1 MGFLDFCKK
10 AWDKTKEFGRKVVDT
25 VSTGIQ
31 KVKEK
36 FSKKDAPT
44 VNLEVERLRRE
55 QEQLKKELEALKWE
69 QERARMEESERK
81 EAERIRKEQEKIK
94 REKERK
100 ANIKRKAELL
110 DNFQDEVARKA
121 SNYELEVKTQYYQTY
136 SAILEELEKHM
147 DVLPI
152 RKEIDETSKS
162 FNNKMRDKVN
172 AEINLGNRKLTALM
186 DDLSLDFESYR
197 TEVNKFTDS
206 IYYSAREDLLK
217 LLKQSV
223 ENTNKFISEYSKKF
237 MQETIQQ
244 AETHKR
250 NLENLTKEGEIRDA
264 QLTKSAEEF
273 SALMLIKQEAEKK
286 IE

>member
-110 DNFQDEVARKA
+110 DNFQDEVAQKA

-172 AEINLGNRKLTALM
+172 AEINLGNRKLTVLM

-273 SALMLIKQEAEKK
+273 SALILIKQEAEKK

>member
-1 MGFLDFCKK
+1 MGFIDFCKK

-110 DNFQDEVARKA
+110 DNFQDEVAQKA

-217 LLKQSV
+217 LLKESV

>member
-110 DNFQDEVARKA
+110 DNFQDEVAQKA

-152 RKEIDETSKS
+152 RKAIDETSKS

-244 AETHKR
+244 AETHKQ

>member
-10 AWDKTKEFGRKVVDT
+10 AWDKTKELGRKVVDT

-110 DNFQDEVARKA
+110 DNFQDEVAQKA

-162 FNNKMRDKVN
+162 F
-172 AEINLGNRKLTALM
+172 
-186 DDLSLDFESYR
+186 
-197 TEVNKFTDS
+197 
-206 IYYSAREDLLK
+206 
-217 LLKQSV
+217 
-223 ENTNKFISEYSKKF
+223 
-237 MQETIQQ
+237 
-244 AETHKR
+244 
-250 NLENLTKEGEIRDA
+250 
-264 QLTKSAEEF
+264 
-273 SALMLIKQEAEKK
+273 
-286 IE
+286 

>member
-110 DNFQDEVARKA
+110 DNFQDEVAQKA

-197 TEVNKFTDS
+197 IEVNKFTDS

-286 IE
+286 FE

>member
-10 AWDKTKEFGRKVVDT
+10 AWDKTKEFGQKVVDT

-44 VNLEVERLRRE
+44 VNLEVERLRRG

-81 EAERIRKEQEKIK
+81 ETERIRKEQEKIK

-110 DNFQDEVARKA
+110 DNFQDEVAQKA

>member
-81 EAERIRKEQEKIK
+81 EAERIRKEQEKNK

-110 DNFQDEVARKA
+110 DNFQDEVAQKA

>member
-110 DNFQDEVARKA
+110 DNFQDEVAQNA

>member
-25 VSTGIQ
+25 VSTSIQ

-110 DNFQDEVARKA
+110 DNFQDEVAQKA

>member
-110 DNFQDEVARKA
+110 DNFQDEVAQKA

>member
-110 DNFQDEVARKA
+110 DNFQDEVAQKA

-286 IE
+286 FE

>member
-110 DNFQDEVARKA
+110 DNFQDEVAQKA

-136 SAILEELEKHM
+136 STILEELEKHM

>member
-31 KVKEK
+31 KVEEK

-110 DNFQDEVARKA
+110 DNFQDEVAQNA

>member
-1 MGFLDFCKK
+1 MDFLDFCKK

-44 VNLEVERLRRE
+44 VNLEVERLRRG

-81 EAERIRKEQEKIK
+81 ETERIRKEQEKIK

-110 DNFQDEVARKA
+110 DNFQDEVAQKA